1 MGFKITS
8 SEAIDMVKLL
18 EKANS
23 AIEHLETNGG
33 KNKIKY
39 NDLKKDLRSKAELWK
54 EGFDLENFDE
64 WKEKK
69 S

>member
-8 SEAIDMVKLL
+8 IEAIIIVRLL
-18 EKANS
+18 EKSNA
-23 AIEHLETNGG
+23 AIQHLETNGG

-39 NDLKKDLRSKAELWK
+39 EDLKKDLKSKAELWK
-54 EGFDLENFDE
+54 KGFDLENFDE